1 MKCPNCQ
8 HVETKV
14 IESRDVAN
22 GESIRRRR
30 ECLSCQYRYTTYE
43 RLERPCITI
52 IKKDGTRQLYDR
64 AKLVSGLQK
73 ACEKTTITG
82 SQFEELVSRIEKAIY
97 DTGEQEISSNR
108 IGSIA
113 MDALA
118 SENQI
123 AYVRFASVY
132 RSFSDIESFERELS
146 RIKTHLC
153 IDETRNITHKNKT
166 K

>member
-8 HVETKV
+8 QVETKV

-30 ECLSCQYRYTTYE
+30 ECLACHYRYTTYE
-43 RLERPCITI
+43 RLERPSLAV

-64 AKLVSGLQK
+64 EKLVSGLQK
-73 ACEKTTITG
+73 ACEKTTITAM
-82 SQFEELVSRIEKAIY
+82 QFEDLVASIEKALFSR
-97 DTGEQEISSNR
+97 GEPEISSVA
-108 IGSIA
+108 IGEIA
-113 MDALA
+113 MDVL
-118 SENQI
+118 SRECQI

-132 RSFSDIESFERELS
+132 RHFTDLESFERELQ
-146 RIKTHLC
+146 RIKKTTKSPSQPILAG
-153 IDETRNITHKNKT
+153 INK

>member
-8 HVETKV
+8 QVETKV

-30 ECLSCQYRYTTYE
+30 ECLSCLYRYTTYE
-43 RLERPCITI
+43 RLERPSITI

-64 AKLVSGLQK
+64 TKLVSGLQK

-82 SQFEELVSRIEKAIY
+82 AQFEELVARIEKTIY
-97 DTGEQEISSNR
+97 DYGELEMDSTR
-108 IGSIA
+108 IGTIV
-113 MDALA
+113 MDAL
-118 SENQI
+118 SDENQI

-132 RSFSDIESFERELS
+132 RNFSDIESFERELN
-146 RIKTHLC
+146 RIKTRLNS
-153 IDETRNITHKNKT
+153 DAKTPHKNKT
-166 K
+166 N